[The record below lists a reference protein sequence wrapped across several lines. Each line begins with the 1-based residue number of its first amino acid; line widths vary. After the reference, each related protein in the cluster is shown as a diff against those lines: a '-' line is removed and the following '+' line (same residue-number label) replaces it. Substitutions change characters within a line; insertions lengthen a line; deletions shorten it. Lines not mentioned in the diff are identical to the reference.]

1 MSKAFLFVTFHAS
14 LKSTTNS
21 YFALMLVPV
30 VSSDTKE
37 LLQREPLDTSSSSH
51 HESLQPY
58 CSADGSTNNTERYTL
73 LYITNNLS
81 LVSSDARLHSFFL
94 FRVDIHLSFFRPSV
108 KMFCLN
114 EDSSS
119 TCLIYIET
127 TSHIFI
133 IFVTLIKISS
143 SYFTRYICRF
153 QQI

>member
-14 LKSTTNS
+14 LKSSTNS
-21 YFALMLVPV
+21 YFALKLVPV

-58 CSADGSTNNTERYTL
+58 CSADGSTNTERYTV
-73 LYITNNLS
+73 LYITNSPS
-81 LVSSDARLHSFFL
+81 LVSSDARLHSFSFISSQYPFVLFL
-94 FRVDIHLSFFRPSV
+94 DPRWKWFG
-108 KMFCLN
+108 
-114 EDSSS
+114 S
-119 TCLIYIET
+119 TKIRDLHPEFIET

-133 IFVTLIKISS
+133 ILLTLIKILI
-143 SYFTRYICRF
+143 SYFTRYIFRF